1 MTALLDP
8 DAEEIYAAEVF
19 TTLTGVELDDSA
31 ESWRS
36 ETRLELLAW
45 EIARYEPALAERLA
59 EAGRRALL
67 TA

>member
-1 MTALLDP
+1 MTALLET
-8 DAEEIYAAEVF
+8 EEAHETHVF
-19 TTLTGVELDDSA
+19 TTLTEVELADPA

-59 EAGRRALL
+59 EAGKRSLL
-67 TA
+67 AA